1 MSRCSCHDIPAPL
14 ARATTP
20 WAPVA
25 LAAATLLATA
35 ALGTTA
41 ALAGPAAAQD
51 EDRIWGRV
59 LTVSGDRYEGFLQWR
74 GRGANDGTSWV
85 DFFEGRAEAISQ
97 HYEDWL
103 AATETSRPVRTI
115 EARGWRVSWNEEHP
129 DFPLRPTTPIRFGRL
144 ASVVVRE
151 DGSVDLEL
159 RAGGTDPEMRANA
172 AERNPSRARQGRTG
186 VLAPPSPR
194 GETLGVARPH
204 RNRLALV
211 VEEPGGD
218 RRRLA
223 WGEIERVDFAAPP
236 PGVRPE
242 ASRLHGTV
250 EDRFGRAFTGYVAWD
265 SDEVLGDEE
274 LDGRDQDGEDRE
286 IALAEIASIER
297 SLGGARVVL
306 KTGEALEMHGTNDV
320 DDGNRGVRVF
330 DPSIG
335 MVEVE
340 WDEFGILRL
349 HPPADG
355 HAEYG
360 SFPGSRAL
368 VGTITTQ
375 DGETIAGRIRWD
387 AEHEWSWEVFE
398 GRSDEVKFAI
408 EFGRIERIKRG
419 ERGGEAGVG
428 DAGDDEAGAW
438 DDEPGA
444 RVTLV
449 DGRSFFISHSP
460 DLEEGRGIFV
470 FPDGDPG
477 ASWRYVPWEEFREV
491 RFWDADDGGSGS

>member
-1 MSRCSCHDIPAPL
+1 MSQCSCHDIPARL

-25 LAAATLLATA
+25 LAAATLLVATA

-41 ALAGPAAAQD
+41 ALAGPASAQD

-103 AATETSRPVRTI
+103 VATETNRPVRTI

-151 DGSVDLEL
+151 DGGVDLEL
-159 RAGGTDPEMRANA
+159 RAG
-172 AERNPSRARQGRTG
+172 
-186 VLAPPSPR
+186 
-194 GETLGVARPH
+194 ETLGVAKPH

-286 IALAEIASIER
+286 IAFAEIASIER

-306 KTGEALEMHGTNDV
+306 KTGEALEMNGTNDV

-340 WDEFGILRL
+340 WDEFGVLRL
-349 HPPADG
+349 HPPDDD

-360 SFPGSRAL
+360 SFPGSRTL

-387 AEHEWSWEVFE
+387 AEHEWSWELFE

-408 EFGRIERIKRG
+408 EFGRIERIERIERG
-419 ERGGEAGVG
+419 ERGGKTGVRDRGETAVRDRGEEAGAWR
-428 DAGDDEAGAW
+428 DHEAGAW
-438 DDEPGA
+438 DKEPGA
-444 RVTLV
+444 RVTLM
-449 DGRSFFISHSP
+449 DGRSFVISHSP
-460 DLEEGRGIFV
+460 DLQEGRGIFV
-470 FPDGDPG
+470 FPDGAPVT
-477 ASWRYVPWEEFREV
+477 SWRYVPWEEFREA
-491 RFWDADDGGSGS
+491 RFWDAGDGGSGS

>member
-1 MSRCSCHDIPAPL
+1 MSQCSCHDIPARL
-14 ARATTP
+14 ARAPTP
-20 WAPVA
+20 WVPGA
-25 LAAATLLATA
+25 LAAATLLVATA
-35 ALGTTA
+35 ALGTTV
-41 ALAGPAAAQD
+41 ALAGPVSAQD

-151 DGSVDLEL
+151 DGGVDLEL
-159 RAGGTDPEMRANA
+159 RA
-172 AERNPSRARQGRTG
+172 
-186 VLAPPSPR
+186 

-236 PGVRPE
+236 PGVQPE

-286 IALAEIASIER
+286 IAFAEIASIER

-340 WDEFGILRL
+340 WDEFGVLRL
-349 HPPADG
+349 HPPVDG

-360 SFPGSRAL
+360 SFPGSRTL

-387 AEHEWSWEVFE
+387 AEHEWSWELFE

-408 EFGRIERIKRG
+408 EFGRIERIERTERGERG
-419 ERGGEAGVG
+419 ERGGETGVRDRGEEAGAWR
-428 DAGDDEAGAW
+428 DHEAGAW
-438 DDEPGA
+438 DKEPGA
-444 RVTLV
+444 RVTLM
-449 DGRSFFISHSP
+449 DGRSFVISDSP
-460 DLEEGRGIFV
+460 DLQEGRGIFV
-470 FPDGDPG
+470 FPDGAPVT
-477 ASWRYVPWEEFREV
+477 SWRYVPWEEFREA
-491 RFWDADDGGSGS
+491 RFWGAGDGGSGS

>member
-1 MSRCSCHDIPAPL
+1 MSRLSSRDTPACP
-14 ARATTP
+14 ARAPAT
-20 WAPVA
+20 APSALVA
-25 LAAATLLATA
+25 LAAAILLVAAT
-35 ALGTTA
+35 
-41 ALAGPAAAQD
+41 ALAGPTSAQD

-59 LTVSGDRYEGFLQWR
+59 VTVSGDRYEGFLQWR
-74 GRGANDGTSWV
+74 GREANDAASWV
-85 DFFEGRAEAISQ
+85 DFFEGRAAAISQ

-129 DFPLRPTTPIRFGRL
+129 DFPFRAPTPIRFGRL
-144 ASVVVRE
+144 ASVTVLE
-151 DGSVDLEL
+151 DGGVALEL
-159 RAGGTDPEMRANA
+159 RPDGGDSEVRANA
-172 AERNPSRARQGRTG
+172 DEHDLSGARRGRSG
-186 VLAPPSPR
+186 VRAPPSPR

-223 WGEIERVDFAAPP
+223 WGEIERVEFAAPP
-236 PGVRPE
+236 TGARPE

-265 SDEVLGDEE
+265 SDEVLGDEV
-274 LDGRDQDGEDRE
+274 LDGRDQDGKNRD
-286 IALAEIASIER
+286 IAFAEIASIER

-306 KTGEALEMHGTNDV
+306 KSGEALEMHGTNDV

-340 WDEFGILRL
+340 WDEFGVLRL

-368 VGTITTQ
+368 VGTIATQ
-375 DGETIAGRIRWD
+375 DGEKIAGRIRWD
-387 AEHEWSWEVFE
+387 GEHEWSWEVFE

-408 EFGRIERIKRG
+408 EFGRIERIERIERG
-419 ERGGEAGVG
+419 EQGQEA
-428 DAGDDEAGAW
+428 
-438 DDEPGA
+438 GA

-449 DGRSFFISHSP
+449 DGRSFRMSESP

-470 FPDGDPG
+470 FPDSDP
-477 ASWRYVPWEEFREV
+477 STPWRYVSWEEFREA
-491 RFWDADDGGSGS
+491 RFWGAAEEGNGS

>member
-1 MSRCSCHDIPAPL
+1 MSQCSCHDIPARL
-14 ARATTP
+14 ARAPTP
-20 WAPVA
+20 WVPGA
-25 LAAATLLATA
+25 LAAATLLVATA
-35 ALGTTA
+35 ALGTTV
-41 ALAGPAAAQD
+41 ALAGPVSAQD

-97 HYEDWL
+97 LYEDWL

-151 DGSVDLEL
+151 DGGVDLEL
-159 RAGGTDPEMRANA
+159 RA
-172 AERNPSRARQGRTG
+172 
-186 VLAPPSPR
+186 

-286 IALAEIASIER
+286 IAFAEIASIER

-340 WDEFGILRL
+340 WDEFGVLRL

-360 SFPGSRAL
+360 SFPGSRTL

-387 AEHEWSWEVFE
+387 AEHEWSWELFE

-408 EFGRIERIKRG
+408 EFGRIERIQRIERG
-419 ERGGEAGVG
+419 ERGGETGVRDNRG
-428 DAGDDEAGAW
+428 EEAGAW
-438 DDEPGA
+438 RDHEAGTWDKEPGA
-444 RVTLV
+444 RVTLM
-449 DGRSFFISHSP
+449 DGRSFVISHSP
-460 DLEEGRGIFV
+460 DLQEGRGIFV
-470 FPDGDPG
+470 FPDGAPVT
-477 ASWRYVPWEEFREV
+477 SWRYVPWEEFREA
-491 RFWDADDGGSGS
+491 RFWGAGDGGNGS